1 MEPSGHLKIYPALEI
16 PRVMGT
22 NKIQRKLNTR
32 TTLYHKYLIVT
43 KTSYLHMSLW
53 LWCFLWS
60 SKYTL

>member
-43 KTSYLHMSLW
+43 KTSYLHMSL
-53 LWCFLWS
+53 
-60 SKYTL
+60 